1 MPNNERHDMANTRGT
16 LAKLTPNLD
25 ESMGRR
31 ASDVQP
37 LLSPVA
43 SPKDEGR
50 RPLRKVGTVEIDR
63 VIPDPG
69 QPRSEFTDDAIDR
82 LAESIREKGQLLPI
96 HVRWSEAAK
105 KWIIISGERRWRA
118 TLQAGLPTIDC
129 YFQERP
135 LNPSEILEQQLVE
148 NLLREDLKPIE
159 QARAFSGLMKLNGW
173 NGKQVADALRVQQ
186 STVSRALALL
196 RLPDDIQQQVD
207 AGDIPARSAYELSK
221 LTNDRARQRLASETA
236 AGRLSHHQAA
246 TAARQRRG
254 KPARKS
260 PGIRLTIPT
269 EGGLKVTVT
278 APRKGTYHDVEAALL
293 EAVEEIR
300 QRLRNNVQLL

>member
-1 MPNNERHDMANTRGT
+1 MATTRGT

-31 ASDVQP
+31 VSDLQP

-63 VIPDPG
+63 VVPDPS
-69 QPRSEFTDDAIDR
+69 QPRSEFAQDAIDR
-82 LAESIREKGQLLPI
+82 LAQSIREKGQLLPI
-96 HVRWSEAAK
+96 HVRWSAEVG
-105 KWIIISGERRWRA
+105 KWIIITGERRWRA

-129 YFQERP
+129 YFQEKP

-148 NLLREDLKPIE
+148 NLLREDLKPVE
-159 QARAFSGLMKLNGW
+159 QARAFAGLMRLNHW
-173 NGKQVADALRVQQ
+173 SGKQVAESLRVPP
-186 STVSRALALL
+186 STVSRALALM
-196 RLPDDIQQQVD
+196 RLPDDIQKQVD
-207 AGDIPARSAYELSK
+207 AGEIPARSAYELSK
-221 LTNDRARQRLASETA
+221 LANDRTRQRLASETA

-260 PGIRLTIPT
+260 AGIRLTIPT
-269 EGGLKVTVT
+269 ERGLKVTVT
-278 APRKGTYHDVEAALL
+278 APRKGTYDDVEAALL
-293 EAVEEIR
+293 EAVEEVR

>member
-1 MPNNERHDMANTRGT
+1 MASTRGT

-31 ASDVQP
+31 DAEVQP
-37 LLSPVA
+37 MLSPVA
-43 SPKDEGR
+43 SLKDEGR
-50 RPLRKVGTVEIDR
+50 RPLRKVGTVEINR
-63 VIPDPG
+63 VVPDPD
-69 QPRSEFTDDAIDR
+69 QPRAEFAEDAIER
-82 LAESIREKGQLLPI
+82 LAQSIREKGQLLPI

-129 YFQERP
+129 YFQEKP

-159 QARAFSGLMKLNGW
+159 QARAFAGLMKLNGW
-173 NGKQVADALRVQQ
+173 NGKQVAEALRVQP

-196 RLPDDIQQQVD
+196 RLPDDIQKQVD
-207 AGDIPARSAYELSK
+207 AGEIPARSAYELSK
-221 LTNDRARQRLASETA
+221 VKDDRARSRLAAETA

-246 TAARQRRG
+246 KVARQRRG
-254 KPARKS
+254 KPARKAT
-260 PGIRLTIPT
+260 GIRLTFPT
-269 EGGLKVTVT
+269 EHGFRITVT
-278 APRKGTYHDVEAALL
+278 ANRTGTYHDVEAALL
-293 EAVEEIR
+293 EVVEEVR
-300 QRLRNNVQLL
+300 QRLRNNVQLF

>member
-1 MPNNERHDMANTRGT
+1 MASTRGT

-31 ASDVQP
+31 AGQVQP

-50 RPLRKVGTVEIDR
+50 RPLRTVGTVEIDR
-63 VIPDPG
+63 VAPDPD
-69 QPRSEFTDDAIDR
+69 QPRSEFADEAIER
-82 LAESIREKGQLLPI
+82 LAQSIREKGQLLPI
-96 HVRWSEAAK
+96 HVRWSDELA
-105 KWIIISGERRWRA
+105 KWIIVTGERRWRA
-118 TLQAGLPTIDC
+118 TLKAGLPTIDC
-129 YFQERP
+129 YFQEKP

-159 QARAFSGLMKLNGW
+159 QARAFAGLMRLNGW
-173 NGKQVADALRVQQ
+173 NGKQVAEALRVQP
-186 STVSRALALL
+186 STVSRAVALL
-196 RLPDDIQQQVD
+196 RLPEDIQKQVD
-207 AGDIPARSAYELSK
+207 AGEIPARSAYELSK
-221 LTNDRARQRLASETA
+221 LTDDRTRQRLASETA

-246 TAARQRRG
+246 SAARQRRG

-278 APRKGTYHDVEAALL
+278 ARHKGTYHDVEAALVEAL
-293 EAVEEIR
+293 EEVR
-300 QRLRNNVQLL
+300 LRLRNNVQLF